1 MRKLIA
7 ILLITAIACDEV
19 DTTPKA
25 EESKYEEL
33 LEMSLSTILKFQAK
47 AVTRELKKIG
57 IWDQFVSIV
66 KNGGKH
72 LAFNFC
78 LKYLSKFDCKTLID
92 FGTFK

>member
-33 LEMSLSTILKFQAK
+33 LEIGIYTILKLKAK
-47 AVTRELKKIG
+47 AVSRELKKIG
-57 IWDQFVSIV
+57 IWHQFVSIV
-66 KNGGKH
+66 KTDGKH

-78 LKYLSKFDCKTLID
+78 LKYLSEIDCKTLVD
-92 FGTFK
+92 YGTF